1 MNYTTYY
8 EECETVTEERYGEL
22 KCLIEAAEPK
32 KKFQSFHL
40 RKLEFRGANVKNAVP
55 QYYLCVKN
63 RDENE
68 IFLEKKYQ
76 QNGIHFKK
84 CARLTREE
92 CDRILRGDVEWM
104 KSHKK
109 SLFMDFYRQVS
120 LNHLSPG
127 RVTDYEREML
137 KCRKEGYV
145 TFTRRIDRATGQ
157 TKSLFTEPE
166 FLIPCLDEGKVLVTY
181 KKEAILPAV
190 LVSIMQIQEDKET
203 ELAYIF

>member
-1 MNYTTYY
+1 
-8 EECETVTEERYGEL
+8 
-22 KCLIEAAEPK
+22 
-32 KKFQSFHL
+32 
-40 RKLEFRGANVKNAVP
+40 
-55 QYYLCVKN
+55 
-63 RDENE
+63 
-68 IFLEKKYQ
+68 
-76 QNGIHFKK
+76 
-84 CARLTREE
+84 
-92 CDRILRGDVEWM
+92 
-104 KSHKK
+104 
-109 SLFMDFYRQVS
+109 
-120 LNHLSPG
+120 
-127 RVTDYEREML
+127 ML